1 MSTLCEYMENGCK
14 MLPEYVKRADNF
26 FAFDDF
32 NNCQRIYHAIQEMLQ
47 GKSKK

>member
-1 MSTLCEYMENGCK
+1 